1 MAAVV
6 HAPGLALPRSGG
18 FLEDTGLEDK
28 HFVKARRCFEEA
40 VPQQAPSRQVTS
52 CFGGQVTVHVY
63 DLVAFARVNGLLASE
78 AYPIAGALHAGIE
91 VYGRE
96 WSYGGG
102 QGPGS
107 GVRCEVPK
115 SNARH
120 RYRQS
125 IVLGY
130 TRLSHSEVTLIIGD
144 LLERWD
150 PRDYH
155 WLRRNC
161 LAFAN
166 ELCARLGVELLPAW
180 IDRLARGAGAV
191 DQGVRQLTE
200 GAQDLANGA
209 RGSLAAALAVR
220 QGAGGMALG
229 RRLQV
234 RRFLRVPFQS
244 AHGESRGGSPTGSRG
259 AGSQALSSE
268 KGSTPLAAPSVR
280 RGQTAPHAGSDA
292 AGRRC
297 REEGVAGVA
306 GAARVAWA
314 VSSLARQ
321 ARWQEALRLVFD
333 LTAGGQ
339 RASLDL
345 RSFNAA
351 VASCSRASRWVQAWS
366 LLAEAG
372 RWRLCPDII
381 SLNAA
386 LSATARATRWEQT
399 LRSFEDL
406 RGSRDALSPR
416 PDIISYTTLL
426 RALSIKK
433 LWASALHW
441 LGAARSDVSK
451 LDIMCYNV
459 AISACQGAGRW
470 EQALG
475 LLADAGAVRL
485 TPDVVSLAS
494 VVGAASQGRQWRL
507 AVALLLAPERK
518 DIGSLAALGAAI
530 QSCQESNSWPWA
542 LSLLASARD
551 RRQHPDALA
560 HNMAL
565 GACEAGL
572 AWAQALS
579 LLEDLLPCPPSSVK
593 EGSAAQMADVVSFN
607 SALSACRNASE
618 WEQALQLVY
627 RALGDGWLGPRL
639 DAVSF
644 QVSIAA
650 CSDGALWPQALA
662 FLAQMSTFSLQP
674 TAQGH
679 AAAIGALGR
688 ARKWECSLSLLEES
702 LLLGAP
708 VADSG
713 RCFNAALAACERGG
727 KWQAAVTLLMRMRS
741 MRVGF
746 TDAEVGSASYNPV
759 ISAACLAGQL
769 ELAAE
774 LYGLGISDGQIWMS
788 PKSQPGKVLD
798 LHFLSA
804 DVAKAA
810 VLFELQRSAAQ
821 VAVGEMADDLVL
833 IIGQGKGSAAE
844 VGFRVGPAILQLLLY
859 ELLPALGPQPV
870 PGNPGRLRVPAA
882 SIARWAAA
890 RAEPADS

>member
-259 AGSQALSSE
+259 AGSQALSSA

-292 AGRRC
+292 AGRRY
-297 REEGVAGVA
+297 REEAEGVAGVA
-306 GAARVAWA
+306 GAAGVAWA

-321 ARWQEALRLVFD
+321 ARWQEAV
-333 LTAGGQ
+333 
-339 RASLDL
+339 

-351 VASCSRASRWVQAWS
+351 VASCSR
-366 LLAEAG
+366 
-372 RWRLCPDII
+372 PDII

-530 QSCQESNSWPWA
+530 QSCQ
-542 LSLLASARD
+542 ARD

-579 LLEDLLPCPPSSVK
+579 LLE
-593 EGSAAQMADVVSFN
+593 
-607 SALSACRNASE
+607 
-618 WEQALQLVY
+618 ALQLVY

-759 ISAACLAGQL
+759 ISAACRAGQL

-844 VGFRVGPAILQLLLY
+844 VGFRVGPAILRLLLY